1 MSNLVTLLLWHK
13 YLLEKLFHGRGEYI
27 WSLALEG
34 WLAGPRYL
42 IMKYRE
48 ESPLVKK
55 EARKGLRFCAGM
67 PHGGAAGSS
76 HVWMRERPAPS
87 PQGLCRSHSHH
98 GDCSIFWNVLFD
110 ALLGTVGGLGG
121 VRGRSCISGAVV
133 ASCPAFARG
142 LMMLFCPPSASS
154 FLQGAW
160 YRPCGPLGGNS

>member
-67 PHGGAAGSS
+67 PHRGAAGSS

-87 PQGLCRSHSHH
+87 PQGLCRSQSSRWLQHLLECLVWRSP
-98 GDCSIFWNVLFD
+98 GDRRWTWWGE
-110 ALLGTVGGLGG
+110 GTVVYQWRCGGFLSCLCQGPHDVVLPSLGLLLPSRRL
-121 VRGRSCISGAVV
+121 VPTLW
-133 ASCPAFARG
+133 ASWRE
-142 LMMLFCPPSASS
+142 
-154 FLQGAW
+154 
-160 YRPCGPLGGNS
+160 